1 MIFGKRTWIVLGASS
16 VMGRA
21 FARQAAKQGYDLIL
35 LDKNKMDIDL
45 TKNDVLI
52 RYPNIDVQTIE
63 IEPTNVDTFSKVVAE
78 CKQGAKNIIS
88 VFCAMETV
96 YSQKECG
103 KDLGKIKNMFQIN
116 YFSQIY
122 FLTAI
127 SEVMANQKCGEIVV
141 MGSLQ
146 GEFANKDNFAYGS
159 TKAALHIWLQGFY
172 EQMFEHNVSVLTV
185 MKADFDEINAKNM
198 SKTFVNQVNAE
209 SCAEF
214 CLKYAGD
221 NDKVKCFPVMAF
233 WQNKW
238 RQIKNKFFK

>member
-1 MIFGKRTWIVLGASS
+1 
-16 VMGRA
+16 MGRA
-21 FARQAAKQGYDLIL
+21 FARQVAKQGYDLIL
-35 LDKNKMDIDL
+35 LDKNKTDIDL

-52 RYPNIDVQTIE
+52 RYPDIEVQTIE
-63 IEPTNVDTFSKVVAE
+63 IEPTNVDSFSKVANE
-78 CKQGAKNIIS
+78 CKQLAKTSIS

-127 SEVMANQKCGEIVV
+127 SEILINQQCGEIVV

-172 EQMFEHNVSVLTV
+172 EQMLEHNVSVLTV
-185 MKADFDEINAKNM
+185 MKADFDEINAQNM

-209 SCAEF
+209 ACADF
-214 CLKYAGD
+214 CLKYAGSKE
-221 NDKVKCFPVMAF
+221 KVKCFPKIAF
-233 WQNKW
+233 WQNKF
-238 RQIKNKFFK
+238 RQIKNKIFK